1 MSSRPGVMMYFDIRP
16 CLKRLNNEQKGQLF
30 EAILDYAEFS
40 VVPDF
45 GDDVG
50 LSIAWDFIQPKI
62 DRDNERY
69 EAQVLQKRYAVVVR
83 ECKRNGQTAPPFEV
97 WKQNPQ
103 QAPGDMESHHPLS
116 GDDGCYPTTTTTTTP
131 STTTTPTS
139 KATATWPPPGDF
151 NSRRNAW
158 LDALEG
164 IGDSGPY
171 QPINTDERRG
181 PL

>member
-1 MSSRPGVMMYFDIRP
+1 MSRRPGTMLYFDTRP
-16 CLKRLNNEQKGQLF
+16 CLKRLTNEQKGQLF

-69 EAQVLQKRYAVVVR
+69 EAQIHQKRYAVVVR
-83 ECKRNGQTAPPFEV
+83 ECKRNGQTAPPFDV
-97 WKQNPQ
+97 WKENPQ
-103 QAPGDMESHHPLS
+103 QAPGDTEIHQPLS
-116 GDDGCYPTTTTTTTP
+116 GDDGCYPTTTST
-131 STTTTPTS
+131 TTTTPTTS
-139 KATATWPPPGDF
+139 PTTTPKATATWPPPGDF

-158 LDALEG
+158 LNALEG
-164 IGDSGPY
+164 IGNNESY
-171 QPINTDERRG
+171 QPKTTD
-181 PL
+181 

>member
-1 MSSRPGVMMYFDIRP
+1 MSRPGTMLYFDTRP
-16 CLKRLNNEQKGQLF
+16 CLKRLTNEQKGQLF

-69 EAQVLQKRYAVVVR
+69 EQISKRRA
-83 ECKRNGQTAPPFEV
+83 EAAAKRWGASGAATPENVQMNASDANALTCM
-97 WKQNPQ
+97 
-103 QAPGDMESHHPLS
+103 QAMPTT
-116 GDDGCYPTTTTTTTP
+116 TTTTTTTP

-164 IGDSGPY
+164 IGDNGPY
-171 QPINTDERRG
+171 QPITTDEKG
-181 PL
+181 GQL

>member
-1 MSSRPGVMMYFDIRP
+1 MSRRPGTMLYFDTRP
-16 CLKRLNNEQKGQLF
+16 CLKRLTNEQKGQLF

-69 EAQVLQKRYAVVVR
+69 EQISKRRA
-83 ECKRNGQTAPPFEV
+83 EAAAKRWGANGTATPENV
-97 WKQNPQ
+97 QMNASDANALTCM
-103 QAPGDMESHHPLS
+103 QAM
-116 GDDGCYPTTTTTTTP
+116 PTTTSTTSTTP
-131 STTTTPTS
+131 TTTPTS

-164 IGDSGPY
+164 IGDNGSY
-171 QPINTDERRG
+171 QPITADERRG
-181 PL
+181 AL

>member
-1 MSSRPGVMMYFDIRP
+1 MSRRPGTMLYFDTRP
-16 CLKRLNNEQKGQLF
+16 CLKRLTNDQKGQLF

-45 GDDVG
+45 GDDMA

-69 EAQVLQKRYAVVVR
+69 EQISKRRA
-83 ECKRNGQTAPPFEV
+83 EAAAKRWGANGAATPENVQMNASDANALTCM
-97 WKQNPQ
+97 
-103 QAPGDMESHHPLS
+103 QAM
-116 GDDGCYPTTTTTTTP
+116 PTTTSTTSTTPTTTP
-131 STTTTPTS
+131 AS

-158 LDALEG
+158 IDALEG
-164 IGDSGPY
+164 IGNNEPY
-171 QPINTDERRG
+171 QPKTTD
-181 PL
+181 

>member
-1 MSSRPGVMMYFDIRP
+1 MPWTTAKWRFSMSRPGTMLYFDTRP
-16 CLKRLNNEQKGQLF
+16 CLKRLTNEQKGQLF

-50 LSIAWDFIQPKI
+50 LAIAWDFIQPKI

-69 EAQVLQKRYAVVVR
+69 EQISKRRA
-83 ECKRNGQTAPPFEV
+83 EAAAKRWGASGAAAPDNM
-97 WKQNPQ
+97 QMDASDANASTCM
-103 QAPGDMESHHPLS
+103 QAL
-116 GDDGCYPTTTTTTTP
+116 PTTTPTTSP
-131 STTTTPTS
+131 TTTPTS
-139 KATATWPPPGDF
+139 KATATWPPSGDF

-158 LDALEG
+158 LDALDAV
-164 IGDSGPY
+164 GDNGPY
-171 QPINTDERRG
+171 QPIIADERRG